1 MSNALF
7 AEVIKNLPIFC
18 LERWQSLHETK
29 AETVLSES
37 GVHPLSLS
45 ELEELGVDLKDLLK
59 LELGYGWTKG
69 SPELRRRI
77 SLLYNEV
84 INEDNIVI
92 TNGSAEANLLS
103 TLSLVAEDDVVIVDM
118 PNYMQVYGL
127 LKWIGARVIPVWR
140 RPPRWS
146 LPLDEVL
153 NLIKERK
160 PKVIF
165 ITDPNNPTGNHMSRK
180 ELNELADEA
189 IKNNVTLV
197 FDEVYWGLELN
208 ESKVSILEITGPHNA
223 ISVSGLSKVYGLP
236 GLRIGW
242 VAGPKNIVDKI
253 WSIKDYTSIAPS
265 IISDYIAS
273 KVLEPKIV
281 KILKERA
288 RIIVSENLK
297 VARNVLLEYQ
307 GVLEPY
313 WPNSGAFLWAR
324 VPWSTN
330 TLNVTQHLF
339 ENYSILINPGECFEL
354 PGYVRIGI
362 GQKPHY
368 FRKSFVRLVEALKEL
383 SNTFKQT

>member
-368 FRKSFVRLVEALKEL
+368 FRKSFVRLVKALKEL
-383 SNTFKQT
+383 SKTFKQT